1 MSDSQQFSVSF
12 CLSQTEKDILF
23 FFSRKIKNST
33 SIKIKNTMMPF
44 LMLLDKS
51 IKGTIYRE
59 SIIGTGVLLKFKK
72 NLNHFGMEMWG
83 RAIELG

>member
-1 MSDSQQFSVSF
+1 
-12 CLSQTEKDILF
+12 
-23 FFSRKIKNST
+23 
-33 SIKIKNTMMPF
+33 MPF